1 MADGSQ
7 RPDIPWRWLTGLL
20 LVTALVACSDRREL
34 GSDGEAD
41 LPSSTPLRYAGPRAP
56 GRDIIVITLDT
67 TRRDRI
73 GCYGDADASTPNLD
87 ALCARGVALGNATA
101 VAPVTLPAHASLF
114 TGLYPPRHGARYNGV
129 RVLDEA
135 HTTLAER
142 LQRAGYQTAA
152 FVSAFVLDDRFGLA
166 QGFEHYDDAV
176 TARGAN
182 AFSAGGNERDAADTV
197 DAASAWLAAHRDRRP
212 LLLWL
217 HLFDPHAPYEP
228 RGLDSGADD
237 AARYAAEIAHADAQI
252 GRLLDAPQLRGEDAL
267 IVVLADHGE
276 ALGEHGERT
285 HGLFV
290 YESTVAIPWILAMP
304 GMSDGGAAAGALVSQ
319 VDFVPTV
326 LDMLGLDPAPGLDG
340 RSLLQPARAQEDA
353 VYLESTLPYFDFG
366 LAPLFAA
373 RAGVFK
379 RIEAPRP
386 ELYRLD
392 SDPGEA
398 HNLLESGVPDA
409 AADRLAVQLDSWLME
424 WPAPDEGPAPADAG
438 ELTERLRS
446 LGYLSGSDVGMAGQD
461 PKDAREA
468 VALHQAA
475 AEAASAGD
483 LDAAIALLDRA
494 EQDLPGL
501 RSVLYLRARL
511 KATRGDHAGAIAD
524 VQRVNELAPTA
535 DSLLLMAQLQIL
547 RGETADTALL
557 LDQAARLEPG
567 HGGIEIARGDL
578 RLVAGDHEGARRH
591 YAAARDM
598 DGVRV
603 GAAAAAR
610 IQRLDRALQL
620 RR

>member
-1 MADGSQ
+1 M
-7 RPDIPWRWLTGLL
+7 
-20 LVTALVACSDRREL
+20 V
-34 GSDGEAD
+34 
-41 LPSSTPLRYAGPRAP
+41 
-56 GRDIIVITLDT
+56 TLDT
-67 TRRDRI
+67 TRRDRL
-73 GCYGDADASTPNLD
+73 GCYGDAEARTPHLD

-135 HTTLAER
+135 QTTLAER
-142 LQRAGYQTAA
+142 LQQAGYQTAA
-152 FVSAFVLDDRFGLA
+152 FVSAFVLDERFGLA

-197 DAASAWLAAHRDRRP
+197 DTALAWLAAHRDRRP

-217 HLFDPHAPYEP
+217 HLFDPHAPYEL
-228 RGLDSGADD
+228 RGLASGADD
-237 AARYAAEIAHADAQI
+237 AARYAEEIAHADAQI
-252 GRLLDAPQLRGEDAL
+252 GRLLDAPQLRGTDAL

-290 YESTVAIPWILAMP
+290 YESTVAIPWIFAMP
-304 GMSDGGAAAGALVSQ
+304 GLADGGAAASALASQ
-319 VDFVPTV
+319 VDLVPTV
-326 LDMLGLDPAPGLDG
+326 LELLGLPIPAGLDG
-340 RSLLQPARAQEDA
+340 RSLLRAARESEEA
-353 VYLESTLPYFDFG
+353 VYLETTLPFFDFG

-373 RAGVFK
+373 RAGALK

-398 HNLLESGVPDA
+398 HNLLESDAPDA
-409 AADRLAVQLDSWLME
+409 AADRLAVQLDNWLIE
-424 WPAPDEGPAPADAG
+424 WPALDEGPAPADAG

-461 PKDAREA
+461 PKDAREV

-511 KATRGDHAGAIAD
+511 KATRGDQAGAMVD
-524 VQRVNELAPTA
+524 VQRVNALAPSA
-535 DSLLLMAQLQIL
+535 DSLLLLAQLQIL
-547 RGETADTALL
+547 LGETVDTLLL
-557 LDQAARLEPG
+557 LDQAQRLEPR
-567 HGGIEIARGDL
+567 HGGIEIAHGDL
-578 RLVAGDHEGARRH
+578 RLVAGDYEGARRH
-591 YAAARDM
+591 YATARDL

-603 GAAAAAR
+603 GAAATAR
-610 IQRLDRALQL
+610 LQRLDRALQQ